1 MLTDLQQKKL
11 SRYFRV
17 YDIDDDGHIGP
28 ADFERVV
35 ENVRML
41 HGLKDGSAAHQRL
54 RDGYAGRWRDLRAV
68 ADADDDGAVDLE
80 EWLAYWSSVLGSDEH
95 FQREV
100 GVLESRF
107 FEIFDIDEDGY
118 IGPDEFCNF
127 FSCYGFSAA
136 QARQVFMDLDANGDG
151 QVTHDELMEMAME
164 FYRGDDPQAPG
175 NKLFGPLDE

>member
-1 MLTDLQQKKL
+1 MLTELQKKKL

-17 YDIDDDGHIGP
+17 YDINDDGRIGP

-35 ENVRML
+35 ENVRMM
-41 HGLKDGSAAHQRL
+41 HGLADGSGAHLRL
-54 RDGYAGRWRDLRAV
+54 RQGYTERWEAISSAADV
-68 ADADDDGAVDLE
+68 DADGSVDLG
-80 EWLAYWSSVLGSDEH
+80 EWLAYWGSVLGDEDR
-95 FQREV
+95 FQAEV
-100 GVLESRF
+100 SVLQARF

-127 FSCYGFSAA
+127 FSCYGLSAA

-151 QVTHDELMEMAME
+151 RVTHEELMAMAQE

-175 NKLFGPLDE
+175 NVLFGPLDE